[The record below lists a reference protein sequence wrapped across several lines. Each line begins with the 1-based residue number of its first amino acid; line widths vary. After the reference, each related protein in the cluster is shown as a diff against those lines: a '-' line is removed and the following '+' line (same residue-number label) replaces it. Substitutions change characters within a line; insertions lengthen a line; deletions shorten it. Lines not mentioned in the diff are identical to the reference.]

1 VRPVSDIA
9 TAPFDPD
16 DDILPD
22 WMFDD
27 EELQGVEDE
36 GEDTDLD

>member
-9 TAPFDPD
+9 TAPIDPD

-36 GEDTDLD
+36 DADLD

>member
-1 VRPVSDIA
+1 VSDIA
-9 TAPFDPD
+9 TAPIDPD

-27 EELQGVEDE
+27 EELQGVEDGDE
-36 GEDTDLD
+36 GADLD